1 MSKREKVYY
10 YWLLETSNVQYT
22 NNQTSYIYIRINIYI
37 YKPECGGNLFVS
49 LISFQVFLYF
59 EIRLFMEKFNKRAEA
74 DRAESVRTAE
84 QETQE
89 NRKRKM
95 LNRALLEHG
104 EVGCYRGYFEAR

>member
-37 YKPECGGNLFVS
+37 YKPACGGNLFVS

>member
-1 MSKREKVYY
+1 M
-10 YWLLETSNVQYT
+10 
-22 NNQTSYIYIRINIYI
+22 
-37 YKPECGGNLFVS
+37 FVS

-74 DRAESVRTAE
+74 DRAESVRAAE